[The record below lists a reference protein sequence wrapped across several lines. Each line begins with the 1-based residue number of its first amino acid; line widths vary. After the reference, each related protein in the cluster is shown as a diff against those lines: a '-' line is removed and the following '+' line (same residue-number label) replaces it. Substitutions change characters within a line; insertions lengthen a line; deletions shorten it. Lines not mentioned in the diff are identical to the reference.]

1 MTTSTQS
8 NETDMGYGT
17 ILLFLFAWLS
27 WFVGR
32 LGEQLT
38 LLEANK
44 EVDRIFN
51 QPPSPDSV
59 VHVSVDE
66 DGNVHRG
73 IN

>member
-1 MTTSTQS
+1 MATSTQS
-8 NETDMGYGT
+8 NETDMGYKT
-17 ILLFLFAWLS
+17 IALFFVSWLL

-32 LGEQLT
+32 LGEQLS
-38 LLEANK
+38 LQNAKN

>member
-1 MTTSTQS
+1 MATSTQS
-8 NETDMGYGT
+8 NETDMGYKT
-17 ILLFLFAWLS
+17 IAWFFVAWLV

-32 LGEQLT
+32 LGEQLS
-38 LLEANK
+38 LLNAKK

-66 DGNVHRG
+66 DGNIHRG